1 MSTETMSNSSK
12 SMQSCCNSN
21 KYKMCRCNRADNLNC
36 VDNELV
42 TCGSSTKCFKSKK
55 MQGMKALFH
64 KGCGEMMELDDG
76 RKVYFCLFC
85 VRLMLRNVRT
95 EHPLLRICSS
105 KYFLSCNAD
114 DGEATDCEN
123 EDFETCHSNM
133 SCSTVDGSKAAFHRG
148 CGIEVNGKKW
158 CQSCVLKLLKPSD
171 PKRIFSTDVR
181 HFDSVTSWNSHPFM
195 EHLVNLHSQFVSP
208 LVTTSDSN
216 SSGSE
221 RKDRSISKFPA
232 GAFN

>member
-64 KGCGEMMELDDG
+64 KGCGEKCKE
-76 RKVYFCLFC
+76 VYFCLFC
-85 VRLMLRNVRT
+85 MRQMLRNVRA
-95 EHPLLRICSS
+95 ENPFLRICSS

-114 DGEATDCEN
+114 DGEATDCGN